1 MNYDEKLD
9 LLLGGEMGFLPND
22 GVTYSLMTKKMY
34 QDRPC
39 ECIFFY
45 GISQGRASGPWRII
59 LFDCES
65 RTILEYITD
74 FRGFFQ
80 KELYFECELEKTDMG
95 MMLALMTEY
104 KKAFDAVSSFAFRKQ
119 PDSSQKEIVGRLY
132 ELLKKITGNMYQA
145 YQSVAPEFIGW
156 MEEVLEK

>member
-1 MNYDEKLD
+1 MNYDEKLA
-9 LLLGGEMGFLPND
+9 LLLGGEMGYLPND
-22 GVTYSLMTKKMY
+22 GVTYSLMTKKIY
-34 QDRPC
+34 QDRSC

-65 RTILEYITD
+65 RTILANITD
-74 FRGFFQ
+74 VRGFLQ
-80 KELYFECELEKTDMG
+80 NDPCFECELEKTDMG
-95 MMLALMTEY
+95 MMLTLMTEY
-104 KKAFDAVSSFAFRKQ
+104 KKAFDAVSGFAFWKQ
-119 PDSSQKEIVGRLY
+119 PDSSQKEVVGRLY

-156 MEEVLEK
+156 MEEVVMK

>member
-22 GVTYSLMTKKMY
+22 GVTYSLMIKKIY
-34 QDRPC
+34 QGRPC

-65 RTILEYITD
+65 RMILENITD
-74 FRGFFQ
+74 NRGFFQ
-80 KELYFECELEKTDMG
+80 TELHFECELEKKDLG

-104 KKAFDAVSSFAFRKQ
+104 KKAFDAVSGFAFQKQ
-119 PDSSQKEIVGRLY
+119 PDTSQKEIVGRLY
-132 ELLKKITGNMYQA
+132 ELLKEITGNMYQT
-145 YQSVAPEFIGW
+145 YQSIAPEFIEW
-156 MEEVLEK
+156 MEEVQVK